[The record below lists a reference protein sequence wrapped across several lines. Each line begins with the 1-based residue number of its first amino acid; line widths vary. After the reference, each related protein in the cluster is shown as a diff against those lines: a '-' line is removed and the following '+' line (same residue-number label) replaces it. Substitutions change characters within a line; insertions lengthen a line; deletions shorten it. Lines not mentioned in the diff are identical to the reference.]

1 MKAHNRFTYI
11 FIIFFFI
18 GGCKAPENKVT
29 ENENS
34 IEIIVSCGEDSNL
47 ERYIN
52 EGWVIKK
59 ENNIEIIVSC
69 GEDSNLQKHINDGWK
84 IKNEYSEE
92 KVCSWKTIAASKDCD
107 LEKDKGCKIV
117 QPNIIGEETIYLL
130 EK

>member
-1 MKAHNRFTYI
+1 MKNYKKLTYI
-11 FIIFFFI
+11 LIIFFLV
-18 GGCKAPENKVT
+18 GCKTPEKESSKN
-29 ENENS
+29 
-34 IEIIVSCGEDSNL
+34 
-47 ERYIN
+47 
-52 EGWVIKK
+52 

-69 GEDSNLQKHINDGWK
+69 GEDSNLQNHLKDGWK

-117 QPNIIGEETIYLL
+117 KPNIIGEETIYLL

>member
-1 MKAHNRFTYI
+1 MKDYKKLTYI
-11 FIIFFFI
+11 FIIFFLV
-18 GGCKAPENKVT
+18 GGCKTPEK
-29 ENENS
+29 ES
-34 IEIIVSCGEDSNL
+34 IKN
-47 ERYIN
+47 
-52 EGWVIKK
+52 

-69 GEDSNLQKHINDGWK
+69 GEDSNLQKYINDGWK